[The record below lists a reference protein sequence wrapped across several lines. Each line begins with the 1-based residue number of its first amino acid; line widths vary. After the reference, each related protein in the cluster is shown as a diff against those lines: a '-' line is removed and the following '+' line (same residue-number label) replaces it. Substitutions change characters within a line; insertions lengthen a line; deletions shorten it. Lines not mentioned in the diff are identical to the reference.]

1 MCGVDAEALGD
12 AVRPMGSG
20 SGMVGESVRRVREA
34 SKVDRRRGIGN
45 TLVLNAR
52 PTARAN
58 GSQGRTTAFERS
70 RRISPLFAIGED
82 RC

>member
-20 SGMVGESVRRVREA
+20 SGMVGEPVRRVGEA

-52 PTARAN
+52 PTGIARAN
-58 GSQGRTTAFERS
+58 DRVRAESSHQ
-70 RRISPLFAIGED
+70 SPL
-82 RC
+82 RNR